1 MVFGNKTA
9 QSDFIRNQL
18 VSSVF
23 SVPVWQTAQE
33 YTHFAF
39 VSGLVD
45 RSHGLWILFVDL
57 LQQEKTNA

>member
-1 MVFGNKTA
+1 MVFGNQTD
-9 QSDFIRNQL
+9 QSDFIWNQL

-23 SVPVWQTAQE
+23 SVPVWQIAQE
-33 YTHFAF
+33 YTDFAF

-45 RSHGLWILFVDL
+45 RSHDLWFLYVDL

>member
-1 MVFGNKTA
+1 MVYGNKTA

-33 YTHFAF
+33 CTGSAF
-39 VSGLVD
+39 VHGVVD
-45 RSHGLWILFVDL
+45 WSHGLWILFVDL